1 MTENT
6 SSRRDVLR
14 IALTGAAA
22 ASVVAVTA
30 GTAEAYQGNME
41 RSLSSLYDALS
52 ELREASSNK
61 GGHRVNAMNLIQQAI
76 TEVNAGIEFADENGG
91 GGQ

>member
-14 IALTGAAA
+14 IALIGAAA
-22 ASVVAVTA
+22 ASVVAATA
-30 GTAEAYQGNME
+30 GTANAYQGNME
-41 RSLSSLYDALS
+41 RSLSSLYDALAS
-52 ELREASSNK
+52 LREASSNK
-61 GGHRVNAMNLIQQAI
+61 GGHRVNAMNLIEQAI